1 MSDEKRLR
9 KGRLSRLF
17 FGVVGI
23 YGVFVMLALILRL
36 TVGEQWQVVSR
47 LNNALHL
54 LIMPALILLPLC
66 LFARRFR
73 LALLMLPACVTFVTV
88 YGIMFI
94 PRSVSVSED
103 AQKISLLTYNL
114 QAEQDL
120 LDPMVQNIRDAQA
133 DIVALQEMS
142 GAAAERFEAEF
153 ADSYPYRALHPE
165 PNGAYHG
172 RGILSRYPIIEDYA
186 WPVEYPIPV
195 RLQRAEIDINGTP
208 LTLYNMHAPPQY
220 PLFNGPYDVQ
230 PRKQQIADLLRMAG
244 EDEGAVIL
252 LGDFNTT
259 DLDENYVRITAQFRD
274 TFREVGWGLGFT
286 NPDWWHDNPR
296 RGPSFIPMY
305 HRIDYV
311 FHNDSLQAVQ
321 ARVWPSSGGS
331 DHRPLVVV
339 LALREAA

>member
-1 MSDEKRLR
+1 MFRKR
-9 KGRLSRLF
+9 RLPCIIW
-17 FGVVGI
+17 GMVGI
-23 YGVFVMLALILRL
+23 YGVFVTLVLILRL
-36 TVGEQWQVVSR
+36 TVGEQWQIISR
-47 LNNALHL
+47 LNNMLHL
-54 LIMPALILLPLC
+54 LMMPALILLPVC
-66 LFARRFR
+66 LVARRAR
-73 LALLMLPACVTFVTV
+73 LSLLMFPACVTFISA

-94 PRSVSVSED
+94 PRSISVPEN
-103 AQKISLLTYNL
+103 APKITFLTYNL
-114 QAEQDL
+114 QAEETL
-120 LDPMVQNIRDAQA
+120 LDPMVQNIRAAQA

-142 GAAAERFEAEF
+142 GAAASRFEAEF

-172 RGILSRYPIIEDYA
+172 RGILSRYPIIEDDA

-220 PLFNGPYDVQ
+220 PIFDGPYDVQ
-230 PRKQQIADLLRMAG
+230 PRKAQIADLLDMAG
-244 EDEGAVIL
+244 EDEGAVVL

-259 DLDENYVRITAQFRD
+259 DLDENYAHITTQFRD
-274 TFREVGWGLGFT
+274 SFREIGWGLGFT

-296 RGPSFIPMY
+296 KGPSFIPMY

-311 FHNDSLQAVQ
+311 FHNDAFQAVE

-331 DHRPLVVV
+331 DHRPLYVV
-339 LALREAA
+339 LALST